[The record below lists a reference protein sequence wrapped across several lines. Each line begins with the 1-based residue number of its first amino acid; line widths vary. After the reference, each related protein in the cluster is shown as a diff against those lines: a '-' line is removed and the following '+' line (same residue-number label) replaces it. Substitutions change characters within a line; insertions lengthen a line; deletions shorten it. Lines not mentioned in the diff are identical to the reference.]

1 MIGVDLGTT
10 NVRIHVK
17 GRGVVLR
24 EPAVIAVVKGT
35 TDVKA
40 VGEDAYRMLGR
51 TPGNITA
58 VRPMADGVIADYTL
72 TEKMLKAFISKVL
85 TGANRL
91 LRPNI
96 MVCIP
101 SGITEVEKRA
111 VLQAINEIG
120 ARRAFLIEEPVAG
133 AIGAGINIAD
143 PVGSMVIDIGG
154 GTTDIAIISMGGI
167 VVSESLR
174 IAGNTFDRD
183 LMAFVKAQ
191 HNLLI
196 GDRTAEEIKRTV
208 GAAVV
213 TGQEDD
219 RSMEV
224 RGRDLI
230 DGMPKSVTI
239 TTEDVV
245 RSLNGSLDKIAAG
258 VRKVLEQAPPELV
271 SDVIERGIVMTG
283 GGAKLRNLDAYLRRV
298 TNVPVAMAETP
309 EDCVVLGTAKALD
322 MSHVLQLP
330 RGHRSL
336 TPAPS
341 STRRRGGWRTPR
353 KRRGRRR
360 RRCRDAPASRRH
372 ARPVPGP
379 SGRSPRSL
387 RGRRRV
393 GAPPAPWPC

>member
-17 GRGVVLR
+17 GKGVMLR

-40 VGEDAYRMLGR
+40 VGQDAYRMLGR

-111 VLQAINEIG
+111 VLQAVNEIG
-120 ARRAFLIEEPVAG
+120 ARKAFLIEEPVAG
-133 AIGAGINIAD
+133 AIGAGVNIAD

-154 GTTDIAIISMGGI
+154 GTTDIAIISLGGI

-174 IAGNTFDRD
+174 IAGNEFDEAIIRHIRH
-183 LMAFVKAQ
+183 KE
-191 HNLLI
+191 NLLI
-196 GDRTAEEIKRTV
+196 GDRTAEDVKMRI

-213 TGQEDD
+213 RNAEDNRETD
-219 RSMEV
+219 V

-230 DGMPKSVTI
+230 NGLPKTI
-239 TTEDVV
+239 RVTTEDTVEAL
-245 RSLNGSLDKIAAG
+245 REPIQKIADG
-258 VRKVLEQAPPELV
+258 VRRVLELAPPELV
-271 SDVIERGIVMTG
+271 SDVIDRGIIMTG
-283 GGAKLRNLDAYLRRV
+283 GGSMLRNFDELLRQ
-298 TNVPVAMAETP
+298 TTGIPV
-309 EDCVVLGTAKALD
+309 VVADNATDSVALGTGQALD
-322 MSHVLQLP
+322 MIHVL
-330 RGHRSL
+330 
-336 TPAPS
+336 
-341 STRRRGGWRTPR
+341 
-353 KRRGRRR
+353 
-360 RRCRDAPASRRH
+360 RDALISDNFLRR
-372 ARPVPGP
+372 
-379 SGRSPRSL
+379 
-387 RGRRRV
+387 
-393 GAPPAPWPC
+393 